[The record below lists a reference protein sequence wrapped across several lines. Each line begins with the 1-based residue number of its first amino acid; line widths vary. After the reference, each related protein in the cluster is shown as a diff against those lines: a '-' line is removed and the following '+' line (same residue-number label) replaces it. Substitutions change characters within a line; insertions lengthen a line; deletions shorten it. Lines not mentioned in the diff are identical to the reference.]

1 MPLDRNLLEKG
12 VLRMPNRNEFF
23 DIPVSGSLAY
33 DFTAQPEFPREREW
47 GWPVEDERKVII
59 PAAPRVEERTA
70 RRPMVRS
77 RQSVSPAA
85 IIGFA
90 CAAVLLIFTLMA
102 KIQLTAIT
110 DQSVALESTLAELKI
125 EQARLQIEYESA
137 FNLTEIEEYA
147 TRELGMQRPREEQIF
162 YLQGSAPDKAVVIE
176 NTQEEKGFFDRLYE
190 MLDFI
195 GEYFR

>member
-1 MPLDRNLLEKG
+1 MPSK
-12 VLRMPNRNEFF
+12 NEFF

-33 DFTAQPEFPREREW
+33 DFTAQPELTREHEW
-47 GWPVEDERKVII
+47 GWPGEDERKVVI
-59 PAAPRVEERTA
+59 PAAPRVEEQAA
-70 RRPMVRS
+70 RRHMVRS

-85 IIGFA
+85 IVGFA
-90 CAAVLLIFTLMA
+90 CAAVLLVFTLMA
-102 KIQLTAIT
+102 KIQLTAVT
-110 DQSVALESTLAELKI
+110 DQSVALENTLAELKT

-147 TRELGMQRPREEQIF
+147 IRELGMQRPREDQTF
-162 YLQGSAPDKAVVIE
+162 YLQGSAPDKAVILE
-176 NTQEEKGFFDRLYE
+176 SPQEEKGFFDRLYE